1 VNDFIFYFLEGWK
14 HIISQDATDH
24 LLFIA
29 ALSVIHSFRQWQ
41 KVLVLITSFTIGHA
55 FTLYLSALDLVRFPV
70 EVVEFV
76 IPCTIVVTAI
86 FNLVT
91 KGGEHRQSK
100 KIQYPLALLFGLVHG
115 MGYANYIRM
124 MLSKDQHFIWGLF
137 SFNVGLEIG
146 QIFVVLVILM
156 VSWSLTRIHRDAQKT
171 LVLFSSLLIAVFSL
185 YLAIE
190 RFPFYP

>member
-1 VNDFIFYFLEGWK
+1 VKDFIFYFLEGWK
-14 HIISQDATDH
+14 HIMSWDATDH

-29 ALSVIHSFRQWQ
+29 ALSIIHSIREWQ

-55 FTLYLSALDLVRFPV
+55 FTLYLSAFDLVRFPV

-91 KGGEHRQSK
+91 KGGHHRQSK
-100 KIQYPLALLFGLVHG
+100 NFQYPLALLFGLVHG

-124 MLSKDQHFIWGLF
+124 MLSKDQHFVLGLF

-146 QIFVVLVILM
+146 QIFVVLVILVM
-156 VSWSLTRIHRDAQKT
+156 SWSLTRIHRDAQKT

>member
-1 VNDFIFYFLEGWK
+1 MNDFIFYFLEGWK
-14 HIISQDATDH
+14 HIISWDATDH
-24 LLFIA
+24 LLFIS
-29 ALSVIHSFRQWQ
+29 ALSVIHSFREWQ

-55 FTLYLSALDLVRFPV
+55 CTLYLSALDLVRFPV

-124 MLSKDQHFIWGLF
+124 MLSKDQHFILGLF

-190 RFPFYP
+190 RFSFYP